1 MQIDIFKSHYEYE
14 IGLGIHVFV
23 ILKNF
28 LVESINITTV
38 AQKQRWRSN
47 LTVKS
52 LPPPQSPST
61 QVNVNPILFRG
72 WSTKQLLNGRSIKVN
87 LLDFSEIS

>member
-23 ILKNF
+23 ILKNSS
-28 LVESINITTV
+28 VESINITTV

-47 LTVKS
+47 LTVES
-52 LPPPQSPST
+52 LPPPVSQHA
-61 QVNVNPILFRG
+61 G
-72 WSTKQLLNGRSIKVN
+72 KC
-87 LLDFSEIS
+87 

>member
-52 LPPPQSPST
+52 LPPPSQSPST

-72 WSTKQLLNGRSIKVN
+72 WSTKQLLKVN
-87 LLDFSEIS
+87 ILDFSEIS